1 MKLKHVCTVEK
12 SQRELK
18 KIAGDAD
25 NMDESDEEEI
35 DENVWGKGKKTYYDA
50 GEHSGE
56 DEDYE
61 EMLRIKREKDSKLSK
76 KDFGLEDD
84 ESDEEDKP
92 LKVNA

>member
-1 MKLKHVCTVEK
+1 
-12 SQRELK
+12 
-18 KIAGDAD
+18 
-25 NMDESDEEEI
+25 MDESDEEEI